1 MKAWQFTGTDQPLV
15 RVDVSTPAPGLDE
28 VVVDV
33 KAAGLCHTD
42 VGVLHDEGW
51 LSTLA
56 KVPITMGHEVAGV
69 VSALGKN
76 VTGWQVGD
84 RVGLCPTTSVGAPG
98 FGFDGGF
105 GEQIVLGAEA
115 LVRIPDGVSMAAG
128 AAGTDAG
135 MTSHSAVITA
145 GQVKAGDKVGIIGIG
160 GLGQIGMKVAIL
172 AGAQVWIAETNEGV
186 WPLAEQLG
194 AEAVAR
200 SITDFAD
207 VGLDVIVDFAGFDT
221 LGGAIETVRRGGRVV
236 EVGMGR
242 LDATISVKAL
252 ILSAV
257 TVVGSN
263 GGTKEDVAGVYDYIA
278 SGQLTP
284 VITEISFDE
293 IPDGLERLHSGQVVG
308 RLVAVRD

>member
-1 MKAWQFTGTDQPLV
+1 MSAWQFTGTNQPLV
-15 RVDVSTPAPGLDE
+15 HVDVPTPAPGPGE
-28 VVVDV
+28 VVIDV

-69 VSALGKN
+69 VSALGEG
-76 VTGWQVGD
+76 VADWQVGD
-84 RVGLCPTTSVGAPG
+84 RVGLCPTTSLGAPG
-98 FGFDGGF
+98 FMYDGGF
-105 GEQIVLGAEA
+105 GEQIVVGTEA
-115 LVRIPDGVSMAAG
+115 LVRIPDNVSMAAG

-135 MTSHSAVITA
+135 MTSHSAMMTA

-172 AGAQVWIAETNEGV
+172 AGAEVWVAETNEAS

-194 AEAVAR
+194 ARGVAK
-200 SITDFAD
+200 SITDFGD
-207 VGLDVIVDFAGFDT
+207 VGFDVIVDFAGFDT
-221 LGGAIETVRRGGRVV
+221 LGGAVESVRFGGRVV
-236 EVGMGR
+236 VVGMGR
-242 LDATISVKAL
+242 LEATVSTKAM

-257 TVVGSN
+257 TIVGSV
-263 GGTKEDVAGVYDYIA
+263 GGTKEDVAAVYDYIA
-278 SGQLTP
+278 AGDLSP
-284 VITEISFDE
+284 VLTEITFDE
-293 IPDGLERLHSGQVVG
+293 IPEGLQRLHDGQVIG

>member
-1 MKAWQFTGTDQPLV
+1 MTSWQFAGTNQPLV
-15 RVDVSTPAPGLDE
+15 RADVATPAPGPGE

-69 VSALGKN
+69 VSALGEG
-76 VTGWQVGD
+76 VIDWQVGD

-98 FGFDGGF
+98 FSFDGGF
-105 GEQIVLGAEA
+105 GEQVVLGAEA
-115 LVRIPDGVSMAAG
+115 LVKIPDNVTMAAG

-160 GLGQIGMKVAIL
+160 GLGQIGMKVAII
-172 AGAQVWIAETNEGV
+172 AGADVWVAETNEDV
-186 WPLAEQLG
+186 WPLAKELG
-194 AEAVAR
+194 AKAVAK
-200 SITDFAD
+200 SITEFAD

-221 LGGAIETVRRGGRVV
+221 IGGAIETVRRGGRVV

-242 LDATISVKAL
+242 LDANISVKAL

-263 GGTKEDVAGVYDYIA
+263 GGTKEDVAGVYDHI
-278 SGQLTP
+278 STGKLNP
-284 VITEISFDE
+284 VITEITFDE
-293 IPDGLERLHSGQVVG
+293 IPEGLERLHAGRVVG
-308 RLVAVRD
+308 RLVALRD